1 MGRAPAARFS
11 RHPLG
16 QGRPSVRPPTASS
29 IPYQEIVL
37 ATRSCIARPTPTG
50 FEGIYVHWDGYPT
63 HHLPL
68 LLAAHQFRFKGDIEA
83 MARFLVDSPE
93 VSWDHLG
100 ADLLTDAPEP
110 VQQRLGNGYD
120 ACRPTTGL
128 VTLDGSPVQRMTFDE
143 VSAQE
148 SWLSWAYVLRPEGV
162 EVASLQNGPRGLLV
176 GWDVDPLTPFTDDP
190 ERWRPRAASRSQA
203 PTTTVRKAEPRAQA
217 TKSAT
222 RR

>member
-1 MGRAPAARFS
+1 M
-11 RHPLG
+11 
-16 QGRPSVRPPTASS
+16 T
-29 IPYQEIVL
+29 
-37 ATRSCIARPTPTG
+37 
-50 FEGIYVHWDGYPT
+50 
-63 HHLPL
+63 
-68 LLAAHQFRFKGDIEA
+68 
-83 MARFLVDSPE
+83 RFLVDSPE

-143 VSAQE
+143 VSAHE

-176 GWDVDPLTPFTDDP
+176 GWDVDPLTPFNDDP
-190 ERWRPRAASRSQA
+190 ERWRPRPASRSQT
-203 PTTTVRKAEPRAQA
+203 PTTTVRKAEPLAPA
-217 TKSAT
+217 AKSAT